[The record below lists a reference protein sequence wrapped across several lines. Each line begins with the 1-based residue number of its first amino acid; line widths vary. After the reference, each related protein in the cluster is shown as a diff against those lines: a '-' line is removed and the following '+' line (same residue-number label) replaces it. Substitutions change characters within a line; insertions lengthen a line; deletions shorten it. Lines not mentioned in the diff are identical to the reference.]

1 MWKMLRDGN
10 FITEEKYSRLIRKE
24 EFTDDEK
31 AKFISRQ
38 IVETRQGTKVITDL
52 FEQTF
57 PESDIVYV
65 KAGNVSEFRHKFK
78 LIKCRNVNDFHH
90 ANDAYLNI
98 VVGNVYYTKFTKSA
112 LNFIKDY
119 KKILKK
125 INIIWT
131 ICSNI
136 RYLEVV

>member
-31 AKFISRQ
+31 AKFIGRQ

-57 PESDIVYV
+57 QNHI
-65 KAGNVSEFRHKFK
+65 
-78 LIKCRNVNDFHH
+78 
-90 ANDAYLNI
+90 
-98 VVGNVYYTKFTKSA
+98 
-112 LNFIKDY
+112 
-119 KKILKK
+119 
-125 INIIWT
+125 
-131 ICSNI
+131 
-136 RYLEVV
+136 